1 MALNLR
7 HAVVGYLRDLQDS
20 AVNMMLQQTEALSSG
35 WAISRPGAGAGNG

>member
-20 AVNMMLQQTEALSSG
+20 AVNTVLQLTQALSSE
-35 WAISRPGAGAGNG
+35 WNVQRNGFL